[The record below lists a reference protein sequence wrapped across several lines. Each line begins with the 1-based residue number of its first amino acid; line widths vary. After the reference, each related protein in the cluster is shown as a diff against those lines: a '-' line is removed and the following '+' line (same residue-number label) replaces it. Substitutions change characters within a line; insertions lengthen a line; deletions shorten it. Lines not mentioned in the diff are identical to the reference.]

1 MQLDLLILI
10 RLAAKATPRS
20 ELVRSLRRFLAVDGS
35 EGAID
40 AALTALVAGGLVA
53 QRPLRLTPNGFKRA
67 HDAVGVDAMPSWNHV
82 WRRRLPA
89 LALGVPVDTDDE
101 LRAAVVAQRLIWALG
116 RSQQLRELAATAR
129 QVLNLSAT
137 ALQLEMVRQ
146 WVVGGRSKPELSPPP
161 ELPPTPESPRPPLDF
176 LDAVRDATTRVPAE
190 GRFGAD
196 RVFIS
201 ALWKQLDAGAAFP
214 GLTLDAFKKRLLD
227 ANRTQQLTLA
237 RADMPGAMDRATV
250 AASEIRHLNS
260 TFHFVLDRSRL

>member
-40 AALTALVAGGLVA
+40 AALKALVASGLVA

-89 LALGVPVDTDDE
+89 LALGVSVDTDDE

-116 RSQQLRELAATAR
+116 RSQQLRELATTAR

-146 WVVGGRSKPELSPPP
+146 WVVGGRSKPEL
-161 ELPPTPESPRPPLDF
+161 PPTPEPPRPPLDF

-201 ALWKQLDAGAAFP
+201 ALWKQLDEGAAFP

>member
-10 RLAAKATPRS
+10 RLAVKATPRS

-35 EGAID
+35 ESAID
-40 AALTALVAGGLVA
+40 AALKSLVASGVVA

-67 HDAVGVDAMPSWNHV
+67 HDALGVDAMPSWNHV

-101 LRAAVVAQRLIWALG
+101 LRAAVVAQRLVWALG
-116 RSQQLRELAATAR
+116 RSQQLRELATTAR

-146 WVVGGRSKPELSPPP
+146 WVLAGRSNP
-161 ELPPTPESPRPPLDF
+161 ELPPTPEPPRPPLDF

-190 GRFGAD
+190 GRFGAE

-201 ALWKQLDAGAAFP
+201 ALWEQLDEGAAFP

-227 ANRTQQLTLA
+227 ANRKQQLTLA

>member
-20 ELVRSLRRFLAVDGS
+20 ELVRSLRRFLAIDGS
-35 EGAID
+35 EGAVD
-40 AALTALVAGGLVA
+40 AALKALIASGLVA

-67 HDAVGVDAMPSWNHV
+67 HDALGVDAMPSWNHV

-89 LALGVPVDTDDE
+89 LALGVSVDTDDE

-116 RSQQLRELAATAR
+116 RSQQLRELATTAR

-146 WVVGGRSKPELSPPP
+146 WVGRSNPELSPTAEP
-161 ELPPTPESPRPPLDF
+161 PRPPLDF

-201 ALWKQLDAGAAFP
+201 ALWKQLDEGAAFP

>member
-20 ELVRSLRRFLAVDGS
+20 ELVRSLRRFLAIDGS

-40 AALTALVAGGLVA
+40 AALTALVASGLVA

-67 HDAVGVDAMPSWNHV
+67 HDALGVDAMPSWNHV

-116 RSQQLRELAATAR
+116 RSQQLRELATTAR

-146 WVVGGRSKPELSPPP
+146 WVVAGRSKPEPS
-161 ELPPTPESPRPPLDF
+161 PTPEPPPPRPPLDF

>member
-40 AALTALVAGGLVA
+40 AALTALVASGLVA

-67 HDAVGVDAMPSWNHV
+67 HDALGVDAMPSWNHV

-116 RSQQLRELAATAR
+116 RSQQLRELATTAR

-146 WVVGGRSKPELSPPP
+146 WVVAGRSTPEPS
-161 ELPPTPESPRPPLDF
+161 PTPEPPPPRPPLDF